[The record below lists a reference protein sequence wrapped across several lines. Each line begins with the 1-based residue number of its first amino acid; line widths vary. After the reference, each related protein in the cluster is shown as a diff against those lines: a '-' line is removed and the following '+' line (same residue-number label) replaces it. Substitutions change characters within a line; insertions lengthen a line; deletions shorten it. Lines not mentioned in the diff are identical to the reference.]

1 MKITR
6 LNALALGTAL
16 ALGVASGAQA
26 AILTYS
32 WDPAGLGIAGITD
45 GTFQANN
52 QVISDYAAIAVNA
65 TTGAFTENAI
75 VSIGQFDL
83 NGTKVG
89 SPLLTQFNG
98 GSYQLYYTFEAT
110 GLQSS
115 PSVIPPL
122 NTTINGVFNTVSAQ
136 LWALNAQGATFSTQ
150 TSGCESFAGGSP
162 TFTASCAGLINGLLG
177 NAAGA
182 TLLAT
187 GNFITG
193 NTTLTTTLNPTT
205 GLPELNAGANIV
217 STFVPN
223 VPTATGFYVNPSA
236 NQYVAEGIDLFPS
249 VTNNGPV
256 ATGTPGSP
264 NNVLA
269 VSGGGGNATLQNNVP
284 EPASMVLLGSG
295 LVGIGF
301 VARRR
306 KAA

>member
-16 ALGVASGAQA
+16 ALGVASSAQA

-115 PSVIPPL
+115 PSVNPPL

-136 LWALNAQGATFSTQ
+136 LWALNAPGATFSTQ
-150 TSGCESFAGGSP
+150 TSGCEVIYRRLAHLHRELRRNSLMA
-162 TFTASCAGLINGLLG
+162 C
-177 NAAGA
+177 
-182 TLLAT
+182 LAT
-187 GNFITG
+187 RPVPRSWQPAISS
-193 NTTLTTTLNPTT
+193 
-205 GLPELNAGANIV
+205 PE
-217 STFVPN
+217 T
-223 VPTATGFYVNPSA
+223 
-236 NQYVAEGIDLFPS
+236 
-249 VTNNGPV
+249 
-256 ATGTPGSP
+256 
-264 NNVLA
+264 
-269 VSGGGGNATLQNNVP
+269 
-284 EPASMVLLGSG
+284 
-295 LVGIGF
+295 
-301 VARRR
+301 RR
-306 KAA
+306 